1 MTIFGITL
9 RPSLRWLWPALLV
22 GSIIYAAG
30 PNGAWMARQFTAP
43 VPPWWG
49 WFGAVLLGL
58 AIFGGIKLATAG
70 RAIGIAI
77 ALVGGI
83 VAIAVDA
90 QYFAS
95 AGHHPVMAALLGLFP
110 TLLAVLAGIVEGI
123 DVTAQETTAEA
134 DARAAREL
142 AAEAERI
149 RLEWEL
155 REAAKDRAA
164 ARRHAGSGMDT
175 AGTLSHAQG
184 LSGAQRSRRTSA
196 PVPTDTP
203 DDPDSRPDSDRTATD
218 KPQPNFSDETKRA
231 AVAYIQELTGEVT
244 AADLA
249 ERFGVTERT
258 GRRYLAAYR
267 NNGHSHAEQRS

>member
-1 MTIFGITL
+1 VKASRPRLGL
-9 RPSLRWLWPALLV
+9 RLLWPALLV

-30 PNGAWMARQFTAP
+30 PNGSWMARQFTAP

-70 RAIGIAI
+70 RRAIGIAI

-90 QYFAS
+90 QYFAA
-95 AGHHPVMAALLGLFP
+95 AGHGLVMAALLGLFP

-123 DVTAQETTAEA
+123 EVSAQESTVEA
-134 DARAAREL
+134 DSRAERER
-142 AAEAERI
+142 ATEAERL

-164 ARRHAGSGMDT
+164 ARRQDRG
-175 AGTLSHAQG
+175 G
-184 LSGAQRSRRTSA
+184 LRTPAAIPARQSS
-196 PVPTDTP
+196 PVTP
-203 DDPDSRPDSDRTATD
+203 DRSDSAPDSDRTAPD
-218 KPQPNFSDETKRA
+218 KPNFSDQTKRA
-231 AVAYIQELTGEVT
+231 AIAYIQELAGEVT

-249 ERFGVTERT
+249 DRFGVTERT

-267 NNGHSHAEQRS
+267 SNGHHKEPIL